1 MTRADRLRTVLAT
14 RYVPTLL
21 LSILAGLVVFVTA
34 SELFPYHSLNHDEG
48 VYLQQAA
55 LLLDGQVQHYPPAG
69 LADEFRP
76 WFFVVEDGAMYPKYA
91 PVPAGMFA
99 LGLAVG
105 VPRLAL
111 AAIAAGNAALVVT
124 LGTEAFD
131 RRVGVLAGVLL
142 VLSPMFLLASSLFL
156 PYAPTTFLNL
166 LFALG
171 YVRAVRVAETTT
183 SRRWAALAGVAIAL
197 SFFGR
202 PFTAVLFAAPF
213 IGHACWTLWTGYRH
227 EAAGLRHHLTRNLV
241 IAVLGMLGVLTA
253 LGYNWLLT
261 GDPLLFP
268 FEAFAP
274 LDGLGY
280 GQRRI
285 VDHELV
291 WTPMLSVRATAALLV
306 QFAGSWTAAGWV
318 GTVAFVAGVVA
329 WAGHLRTRDTT
340 PTVDHPHLSPDALR
354 LLLLGI
360 FVTVVVGNLYFWGTY
375 NVQGGLEDPND
386 GLMAIHGPIYHFDM
400 LVPLSVFG
408 AFGVVSVGERLRETV
423 AATYSPRTARV
434 VLAAVLVLTI
444 PVVGVAEQSALSG
457 PVEDSADYTEKYE
470 QAYEPLESTQ
480 FENAL
485 VFVPTA
491 YGSWSNHPFQSL
503 RNDPGFDGDVV
514 YAQHQDAPSTFEVLD
529 AYPDRELYRWNY
541 RGEWTPDEDERV
553 VGKLTRLSVREGE
566 SLRGTTR
573 VGVPTGAQSAVIRI
587 EAGDSV
593 QEFYLNDPVGEQVS
607 VNWTVGPDGLRV
619 TDENIRALGQG
630 GALAVNGTQEL
641 AVAIVLSYDGGSTL
655 TYRQEFETRVRGE
668 RVQVVW
674 PAETS
679 VCRLTLDCGLRGTY
693 LPEHPEEHLDGVW
706 VNGTLVAENETIE

>member
-1 MTRADRLRTVLAT
+1 MARVDRLRTALAT
-14 RYVPTLL
+14 RYAPTLL
-21 LSILAGLVVFVTA
+21 LSLLTGTVVFLIA

-55 LLLDGQVQHYPPAG
+55 LLLDGQFQHYPPAG

-76 WFFVVEDGAMYPKYA
+76 WFFVVDEGAMYPKYA

-105 VPRLAL
+105 LPRLAL
-111 AAIAAGNAALVVT
+111 AAIAAGNVGLVVT

-131 RRVGVLAGVLL
+131 RRVGVLAGILL

-171 YVRAVRVAETTT
+171 YVRAVRADEATA

-202 PFTAVLFAAPF
+202 PYTAVLFALPF

-227 EAAGLRHHLTRNLV
+227 DAARLRPQLTRNLV
-241 IAVLGMLGVLTA
+241 IAMLGISGVVAA

-274 LDGLGY
+274 LDGLGF

-285 VDHELV
+285 VDHALV
-291 WTPMLSVRATAALLV
+291 WTPALSVRATTTLLV
-306 QFAGSWTAAGWV
+306 LFAQSWTAAGWA
-318 GTVAFVAGVVA
+318 GTVVFVVGLLA
-329 WAGHLRTRDTT
+329 WAGHLRAREST
-340 PTVDHPHLSPDALR
+340 PSIDRPHLSDDALR

-360 FVTVVVGNLYFWGTY
+360 FVSVIVGNLYFWGTY

-386 GLMAIHGPIYHFDM
+386 GLLAIHGPIYHFDM

-408 AFGVVSVGERLRETV
+408 AFGVVGVGERLRETV

-434 VLAAVLVLTI
+434 VLAAVLVLTVPAI
-444 PVVGVAEQSALSG
+444 GVAEQAALSG
-457 PVEDSADYTEKYE
+457 PVEDSADYTAKYE
-470 QAYEPLESTQ
+470 SAYEPLESTD

-485 VFVPTA
+485 VMVPTP
-491 YGSWSNHPFQSL
+491 YGHWSNHPFQSL

-514 YAQHQDAPSTFEVLD
+514 YAQHQDAPSTFEVID
-529 AYPDRELYRWNY
+529 AYPDRELYRWTY
-541 RGEWTPDEDERV
+541 HGEWTPAPDENV
-553 VGKLTRLSVREGE
+553 IGKLVPLGVREGE
-566 SLRGTTR
+566 RLEGTTR
-573 VGVPTGAQSAVIRI
+573 VGVPSGAQSAIIRI
-587 EAGDSV
+587 ENGSDV
-593 QEFYLNDPVGEQVS
+593 RELYLDQAVGEQVS
-607 VNWTVGPDGLRV
+607 VNWSVGPDGLRV
-619 TDENIRALGQG
+619 TDDDVRPLGES
-630 GALAVNGTQEL
+630 GALAVNGSQEL
-641 AVAIVLSYDGGSTL
+641 AVAVILNYDGGSTL
-655 TYRQEFETRVRGE
+655 TYRQEFDTRVRDG

-679 VCRLTLDCGLRGTY
+679 VCSLTIDCGTRGTY
-693 LPEHPEEHLDGVW
+693 LPDHPDQHLDGVW
-706 VNGTLVAENETIE
+706 VNGTLTASSRSS